1 MIMVTNMKKL
11 NTKNMSDLDKTV
23 SLYIGDKHYMAY
35 IVSVETPEQLEII
48 EQQEQA
54 EIDWGLIL
62 LVTLLLGLFLQNA
75 YIIYQNDK
83 RNQSIK

>member
-1 MIMVTNMKKL
+1 MI
-11 NTKNMSDLDKTV
+11 TKNIQKMSDLDKTV

-48 EQQEQA
+48 EQQEQT
-54 EIDWGLIL
+54 EIDWGFVL
-62 LVTLLLGLFLQNA
+62 LVILMLGLYLQNT
-75 YIIYQNDK
+75 YIIGRNNK